1 MKRLAKLTGCVA
13 AMAMFAALV
22 LPTLAQA
29 DDQDVIDYRQHI
41 MNTMDAQT
49 AALGQILSTVIPDD
63 NVVAHLEVIAIAS
76 QQSLSSFEKKVLG
89 GESLPEVWENWEDFS
104 AKMND
109 FSEKITTAAQ
119 VAKEKGKDA
128 AMGRIMGHIMK
139 ASGGSAD
146 AGKVRGRLIERL
158 R

>member
-1 MKRLAKLTGCVA
+1 MKRLAKMTGCVVA
-13 AMAMFAALV
+13 VGMVAALV
-22 LPTLAQA
+22 LTTSVRA

-41 MNTMDAQT
+41 MSTMDAQT

-63 NVVAHLEVIAIAS
+63 NVVTHLEVIALAS

-109 FSEKITTAAQ
+109 FSEKITTAA
-119 VAKEKGKDA
+119 ALAREKGKDA
-128 AMGRIMGHIMK
+128 AMGTILNALTCKQCHDVYRK
-139 ASGGSAD
+139 
-146 AGKVRGRLIERL
+146 K
-158 R
+158 